1 MIHCEQ
7 AVGRGLGD
15 PPTLPKTRTVKGY
28 PPPSPKKVTEASPQ
42 LGVPEGRWNGA
53 LPDRPLPGLPVAQQR
68 RAASGVQV
76 ADEVCRIFY
85 DMKVRKCST
94 PEEIKKR
101 KKAVIFCLSADK
113 KCIIV
118 EEGKEIL
125 VGDVG
130 VTITDPFKHF
140 VGMLPEKDCRYALY
154 DASFETK
161 ESRKEELM
169 FFLWAPE
176 LAPLKSKMIYAS
188 SKDAI
193 KKKFQGIKHECQANG
208 PEDLNR
214 ACIAEKLGGSLIV
227 AFEGCPV

>member
-1 MIHCEQ
+1 M
-7 AVGRGLGD
+7 
-15 PPTLPKTRTVKGY
+15 
-28 PPPSPKKVTEASPQ
+28 
-42 LGVPEGRWNGA
+42 
-53 LPDRPLPGLPVAQQR
+53 
-68 RAASGVQV
+68 ASGVQV

-101 KKAVIFCLSADK
+101 KKA
-113 KCIIV
+113 CIIV

-125 VGDVG
+125 FGDVG

-161 ESRKEELM
+161 ESRKEELI
-169 FFLWAPE
+169 
-176 LAPLKSKMIYAS
+176 KMIYAS

-193 KKKFQGIKHECQANG
+193 KKKFQGIKHECQRCTN
-208 PEDLNR
+208 
-214 ACIAEKLGGSLIV
+214 S
-227 AFEGCPV
+227 

>member
-1 MIHCEQ
+1 M
-7 AVGRGLGD
+7 
-15 PPTLPKTRTVKGY
+15 
-28 PPPSPKKVTEASPQ
+28 
-42 LGVPEGRWNGA
+42 
-53 LPDRPLPGLPVAQQR
+53 
-68 RAASGVQV
+68 ASGVQV

-169 FFLWAPE
+169 FFLCFFIFGISLSRAPE

>member
-1 MIHCEQ
+1 MLLPLYIDLRILKLNSRTSFISVRVRLHIENPGAAHRLC
-7 AVGRGLGD
+7 L
-15 PPTLPKTRTVKGY
+15 PPLLFGY
-28 PPPSPKKVTEASPQ
+28 PLVLSLAT
-42 LGVPEGRWNGA
+42 LLW
-53 LPDRPLPGLPVAQQR
+53 
-68 RAASGVQV
+68 ASGVQV

-113 KCIIV
+113 KCIVV

-130 VTITDPFKHF
+130 ATITDPFKHF

-176 LAPLKSKMIYAS
+176 QAPLKSKMIYAS

-193 KKKFQGIKHECQANG
+193 KKKFPGIKHEYQANG

-214 ACIAEKLGGSLIV
+214 TCIAEKLGGSLIV
-227 AFEGCPV
+227 AFEGSPV

>member
-1 MIHCEQ
+1 MTCAAEFGPR
-7 AVGRGLGD
+7 ARAPARPRARPLVGSL
-15 PPTLPKTRTVKGY
+15 
-28 PPPSPKKVTEASPQ
+28 SASPPR
-42 LGVPEGRWNGA
+42 LVVPSRCGEEAASSEDSERAGS
-53 LPDRPLPGLPVAQQR
+53 LPRVPAT
-68 RAASGVQV
+68 AAAKMASGVQV